1 MRVERAGRYRRPQL
15 HDELITLKGVGTRVR
30 QIAVRNIG
38 HDEPTLLLT
47 NDLTTPAK
55 ALFTRYAERM
65 LVENELDAYIGG
77 FHLDALSSGL
87 PLNVDVDTTMTV
99 LAGNLYRLLAR
110 QLPRDEAA
118 TPDRLWRH
126 FIDATGTLH
135 LADRGLTVDL
145 AVRTYHPVLI
155 DAGFADQTIT
165 VPWWDGRTLR
175 FRFPNR

>member
-1 MRVERAGRYRRPQL
+1 
-15 HDELITLKGVGTRVR
+15 
-30 QIAVRNIG
+30 
-38 HDEPTLLLT
+38 
-47 NDLTTPAK
+47 
-55 ALFTRYAERM
+55 M
-65 LVENELDAYIGG
+65 L
-77 FHLDALSSGL
+77 
-87 PLNVDVDTTMTV
+87 VDTTMTV

-110 QLPRDEAA
+110 QLPRYEAA
-118 TPDRLWRH
+118 TPNRLWRH
-126 FIDATGTLH
+126 FIDAAGTLH